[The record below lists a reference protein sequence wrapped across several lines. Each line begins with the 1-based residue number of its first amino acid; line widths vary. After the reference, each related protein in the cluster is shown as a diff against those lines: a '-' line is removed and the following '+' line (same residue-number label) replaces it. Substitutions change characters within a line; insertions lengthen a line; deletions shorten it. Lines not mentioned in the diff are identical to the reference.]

1 MPQWETSRQR
11 RQSNLE
17 AFSEPDDGRYS
28 RITFCNDFFKL
39 PTFKDA
45 IAAGKKLPAAQKTDF
60 EKWNNRARCFFHE
73 ITHLDYFM
81 NAGDSDGAKSPYVSD
96 LEVEYIVG
104 MKEWHDAYGPY
115 NAKILRNWVDEDPQ
129 WSGYFTQRN
138 ADNYA
143 FFALAK
149 FVEQETGKYP
159 SSPSPGSKKPT
170 AAPRDAVTHDSPVL
184 GQGGGSA
191 GGEATPSGNAAPA
204 PK

>member
-45 IAAGKKLPAAQKTDF
+45 IAAGRKLPAAQKTDL

-149 FVEQETGKYP
+149 FVPISHGGAVPFHISGASTRSGLLP
-159 SSPSPGSKKPT
+159 S
-170 AAPRDAVTHDSPVL
+170 
-184 GQGGGSA
+184 
-191 GGEATPSGNAAPA
+191 
-204 PK
+204 